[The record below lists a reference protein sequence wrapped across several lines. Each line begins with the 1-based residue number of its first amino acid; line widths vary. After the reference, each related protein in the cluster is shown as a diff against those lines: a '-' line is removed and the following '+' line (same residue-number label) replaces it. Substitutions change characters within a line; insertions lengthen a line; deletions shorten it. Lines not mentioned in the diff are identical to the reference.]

1 MQFFLSILIETIRLD
16 FLLVIATINAI
27 IFGYALSPLPKG
39 EKIKNWRIPKMNKNV
54 STVTIKNL
62 RYERPQAEWQVR
74 VDRTSLLGNP
84 FHMSDESQRN
94 KVCDKYEAYFNWIMQ
109 MKSSAFYKE
118 VERLLIIMKKH
129 GKLELFCWCAPKRCH
144 AETIKKYIENHKE
157 N

>member
-1 MQFFLSILIETIRLD
+1 
-16 FLLVIATINAI
+16 
-27 IFGYALSPLPKG
+27 
-39 EKIKNWRIPKMNKNV
+39 MNKNV

-84 FHMSDESQRN
+84 FHMSDERQRN

-118 VERLLIIMKKH
+118 VGRLLSLLKKY